1 MIALYALVIF
11 TNISLALS
19 FNFKFLSGCHFFAND
34 LYCFFTSSMFA
45 VGFNSNSFHDD
56 SNLELTFLFETFLLL
71 ISFKKFKG
79 SFIFL
84 SKLLVPNFQD
94 GLSHVVDFL
103 ISFSNCSS
111 VRPSKK
117 FHDLLKSLICSM
129 Q

>member
-19 FNFKFLSGCHFFAND
+19 FNFKFLSGCHFFANN
-34 LYCFFTSSMFA
+34 LYCFLTSSMFA
-45 VGFNSNSFHDD
+45 VGFNSNNFQED
-56 SNLELTFLFETFLLL
+56 SNLEWFFFLERFLSSISLKKLKVSFTFLL
-71 ISFKKFKG
+71 
-79 SFIFL
+79 
-84 SKLLVPNFQD
+84 KLLVPNFHD

-117 FHDLLKSLICSM
+117 FHDLLKSLMCSI